1 MALTKELLRE
11 KYDYKDGSLYH
22 KISCTNSI
30 KPGDLVGSVNAR
42 GYLKTSIGKKQFL
55 VHRLIYVYHY
65 GDVPK
70 DCDVD
75 HIDGNKL
82 NNHIENLRAVSRQ
95 HNHFNRTKAKG
106 YSCLPSGS
114 YGARIKVDDKLIWL
128 GTFKTEN
135 EARKAYLDAKQTYHI
150 IKEAS

>member
-1 MALTKELLRE
+1 MALTKELLQE
-11 KYDYKDGSLYH
+11 KYEYRDGALYH
-22 KISCTNSI
+22 KISSTNSI
-30 KPGDLVGSVNAR
+30 KVGDFVGSVNSR
-42 GYLKTSIGKKQFL
+42 GYLKTTIGRKQFT

-65 GDVPK
+65 GDIPEE
-70 DCDVD
+70 CDID

-106 YSCLPSGS
+106 YSCLPSGG
-114 YGARIKVDDKLIWL
+114 YGARIKVDAKLIWL
-128 GTFKTEN
+128 GTFKTEF
-135 EARKAYLDAKQTYHI
+135 EARKAYLDAKETYHI